1 MSGSTQNIENEI
13 GLVKVYLDRMKIDD
27 LHDPSGPQYGAA
39 VYYPTLKLQ
48 PYPQGGVDEL
58 PDRMSVA
65 KNGLSVAAMHTCF
78 YHNGNPDGSKPHRG
92 WPTDWCGTMPRG
104 RHSSQSPGRG
114 RGPGR
119 IIRRSARSIRTATGT
134 FRIAESA

>member
-1 MSGSTQNIENEI
+1 YEWFHTHDYIQALLYGRAMSGTTQNIENEV

-27 LHDPSGPQYGAA
+27 LQDPSGRTYGAA

-48 PYPQGGVDEL
+48 AYPNGGVDEL

-78 YHNGNPDGSKPHRG
+78 SHAGHPG
-92 WPTDWCGTMPRG
+92 W
-104 RHSSQSPGRG
+104 
-114 RGPGR
+114 
-119 IIRRSARSIRTATGT
+119 
-134 FRIAESA
+134 